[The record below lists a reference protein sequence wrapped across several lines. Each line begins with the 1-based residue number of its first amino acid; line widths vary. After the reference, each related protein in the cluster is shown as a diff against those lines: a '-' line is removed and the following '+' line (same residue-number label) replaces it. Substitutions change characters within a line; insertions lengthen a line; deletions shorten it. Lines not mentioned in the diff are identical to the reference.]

1 MRAAKEHRMAIRL
14 DEAIATALE
23 YERKVQKVY
32 ADAAKK
38 LADPVGQRVFAQLA
52 KEEAGHVAYLQSRL
66 GEWQKSGHVDLE
78 ELKTV
83 VPSKE
88 RIDEGRTRMAKSV
101 RAKRTTTSEVEHLQR
116 ALAAE
121 QETSAF
127 YRKMV
132 SELSGERQ
140 QLFARFLE
148 IEEGHVAIVQA
159 EIDAVSGTGFWF
171 DFKEFDLEQ
180 G

>member
-1 MRAAKEHRMAIRL
+1 MAIRL
-14 DEAIATALE
+14 DEAITTALE
-23 YERKVQKVY
+23 YEKKIQKVY
-32 ADAAKK
+32 ADAARK
-38 LADPVGQRVFAQLA
+38 LTDPVGQRVFAQLA

-66 GEWQKSGHVDLE
+66 GEWQKSGHIDLE

-83 VPSKE
+83 VPGKD
-88 RIDEGRTRMAKSV
+88 RIAEGRKRMAKSMREK
-101 RAKRTTTSEVEHLQR
+101 RAATSEVEHLQR

-121 QETSAF
+121 KETSAF
-127 YRKMV
+127 YKSMV
-132 SELSGERQ
+132 SDLSGERQ
-140 QLFARFLE
+140 KLFARFLE

-171 DFKEFDLEQ
+171 DFKEFDLEK

>member
-1 MRAAKEHRMAIRL
+1 MAIRL
-14 DEAIATALE
+14 DEAITTALE
-23 YERKVQKVY
+23 YEKKVQKVY

-88 RIDEGRTRMAKSV
+88 RIAEGRTRMAKSMREK
-101 RAKRTTTSEVEHLQR
+101 RATTSEVEHLQR

-121 QETSAF
+121 KETSAF
-127 YRKMV
+127 YTQMV

-140 QLFARFLE
+140 KLFARFLE

-171 DFKEFDLEQ
+171 DFKEFDLEK